1 MAAARKICAYVTG
14 GASGLGRATVER
26 LAKRGANVIIAD
38 LPQSNG
44 QQVANDLGP
53 NVLFHPTNVTSAENV
68 KAGVHMAKEK
78 FGELNALV
86 NCAGIGI
93 AVTTLDKKGAAHP
106 LDLFEKVI
114 NVNLVGS
121 FNCIR
126 ILAEEMATNEP
137 DVDGGRGV
145 MINTASCAAF
155 EGQRGQAAYS
165 ASKGGIVGM
174 TIPIARDLAKHGIR
188 VNTIAPGL
196 FLTPLLESLPDK
208 VQNALAKTVPFP
220 QRLGH
225 PDEFAQMAEQII
237 DNRMMNGSTVRLD
250 GAIRMQ
256 P

>member
-1 MAAARKICAYVTG
+1 MASRKLCAYITG

-38 LPQSNG
+38 LPSSNG
-44 QQVANDLGP
+44 EKVAADLGP
-53 NVLFHPTNVTSAENV
+53 NVLFHPTDVTSASDV
-68 KAGVHMAKEK
+68 QAGVQLGNEK
-78 FGELNALV
+78 FGEINALV
-86 NCAGIGI
+86 NCAGIAAAI
-93 AVTTLDKKGAAHP
+93 KTLDNKGHAHP
-106 LDLFEKVI
+106 LETFQKVI
-114 NVNLVGS
+114 EVNLVGS

-126 ILAEEMATNEP
+126 LLAEQMANNTP
-137 DVDGGRGV
+137 DEDGGRGV
-145 MINTASCAAF
+145 IINTASCAAF

-174 TIPIARDLAKHGIR
+174 TLPIARDLSKYGIR

-196 FLTPLLESLPDK
+196 FLTPLLENLPEK

-220 QRLGH
+220 QRLGR
-225 PDEFAQMAEQII
+225 PDEYAQMAEQII
-237 DNRMMNGSTVRLD
+237 DNSMMNGETVRLD

>member
-1 MAAARKICAYVTG
+1 MASRKLCAYVTG

-38 LPQSNG
+38 LPSSDG
-44 QQVANDLGP
+44 EKVAADIGP
-53 NVLFHPTNVTSAENV
+53 NAIFHPTDVTKTSDV
-68 KAGVHMAKEK
+68 QAGVQLGVER
-78 FGELNALV
+78 FGEINALV
-86 NCAGIGI
+86 NCAGIGL
-93 AVTTLDKKGAAHP
+93 AVKTLDNKGVAHP
-106 LDLFEKVI
+106 LESFQKVI
-114 NVNLVGS
+114 EVNLVGS

-126 ILAEEMATNEP
+126 ILAEQMATNEP
-137 DVDGGRGV
+137 DEDGGRGV

-155 EGQRGQAAYS
+155 DGQRGQAAYS

-174 TIPIARDLAKHGIR
+174 TLPIARDLARYGIR

-196 FLTPLLESLPDK
+196 FLTPLLQGLPEK

-220 QRLGH
+220 QRLGK
-225 PDEFAQMAEQII
+225 PDEYAQMAEQII
-237 DNRMMNGSTVRLD
+237 DNKMMNGETVRLD